1 MTRVNIY
8 LPRELAESAREADI
22 NVSAIAQEALELE
35 LRRRSLLTW
44 LEEVGDLPALTD
56 ALMDDALTHDDLM
69 PDSQ

>member
-35 LRRRSLLTW
+35 LRRRSLLNW

-56 ALMDDALTHDDLM
+56 ALMDDALIHDDLM
-69 PDSQ
+69 PDSS

>member
-35 LRRRSLLTW
+35 LRRRSLLNW

-56 ALMDDALTHDDLM
+56 ALMDDALIHDDLM